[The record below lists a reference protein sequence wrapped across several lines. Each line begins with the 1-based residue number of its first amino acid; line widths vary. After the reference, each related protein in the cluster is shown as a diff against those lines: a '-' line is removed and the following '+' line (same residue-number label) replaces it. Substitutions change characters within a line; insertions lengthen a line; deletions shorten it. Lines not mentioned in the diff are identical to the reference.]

1 MRKEAIMMGK
11 NYRRL
16 SFSLIELLVVISIM
30 AVLMA
35 LLFPAVTSAREKAR
49 ATKCKANLKNLH
61 AAIINYANDH
71 SLSLPRALSAESYN
85 AQTFRWS
92 QSVIG
97 WVDWTDYTNEHPN
110 PAAPGITR
118 WWGPTAVR
126 SVTNG
131 TLFPYVGKNIKVYC
145 CPSFAA
151 YCGNSAPDGTPN
163 PVAVRSYA
171 MNSQV
176 SGVSMT
182 SIECSRRLLFADM
195 TITNRVRGD
204 YGLMVISARGM
215 CDPGNRD
222 AWDGHFNGIPT
233 NFAGSNVAVEA
244 IGAFHSGKG
253 NAVFVD
259 GHVETLEW
267 WQTTNACSGN
277 W

>member
-1 MRKEAIMMGK
+1 MIGRK
-11 NYRRL
+11 YRRQ

-49 ATKCKANLKNLH
+49 AAKCKANLKNLH
-61 AAIINYANDH
+61 AAVINYGNDNNF
-71 SLSLPRALSAESYN
+71 SLPQARSAEYLNVQSN
-85 AQTFRWS
+85 RWY
-92 QSVIG
+92 QNVWG
-97 WVDWTDYTNEHPN
+97 WVDWTDYTNGHPS
-110 PAAPGITR
+110 PAQPGITR
-118 WWGPTAVR
+118 WWGSTAVK

-131 TLFPYVGKNIKVYC
+131 TLFPYAGKNIKVYC

-151 YCGNSAPDGTPN
+151 YCGSKAPDGTPN
-163 PVAVRSYA
+163 PVAVRTYA

-176 SGVSMT
+176 SGSSMIG
-182 SIECSRRLLFADM
+182 IECSRRLLFTDV
-195 TITNRVRGD
+195 TITNRVVGD

-215 CDPGNRD
+215 CAPASVPDARD
-222 AWDGHFNGIPT
+222 AWDGCFEGVPT
-233 NFAGSNVAVEA
+233 NYAGSNVAVEA